1 MTQNKTVTGTN
12 VNLTNCDR
20 EQIHI
25 PGLIQPHGVL
35 LSLQEPNLRIV
46 QVSRN
51 VENLLGFSPD
61 ELLNQTLDYLLD
73 AEQIEAV
80 RQCLSGNFEYLNPIT
95 VSLHSRPQSQ
105 AFNGIVH
112 YSEGLAVLEL
122 EPLGSRENA
131 GFTKFYTLTKR
142 TITLFQQA
150 KNFQELCSII
160 VREIRQLTGFDRV
173 MIYKFDEDD
182 SGHVIAENKLEE
194 LEPYL
199 GLHYPATDIPL
210 PARKLYCLNF
220 LRLIPDV
227 NYQSVELI
235 PANNPLT
242 QNPLDLSYSVLR
254 SVSPIHLE
262 YLENMGVKASLSISL
277 IKDNKLWGLVACHHE
292 SSDKYVPYEIRTACE
307 FLGQVMSLQIPTKE
321 QNENLDYQVY
331 LRKIQSEITLF
342 LSTSDDL
349 LNVLVDLEDP
359 LLQLVSASGA
369 ALYIEDNLQCIGQ
382 TPNETEIK
390 NLIDWIQLNIDDSIY
405 YTDSLPKVYPS
416 AQNFKSLASGLLVLE
431 IGKVQPNYI
440 LWFRSEVIQ
449 TVNWAG
455 NPQKPPKVEAD
466 GSLTLF
472 PRKSFEL
479 WQETV
484 ESKSLPWQSCE
495 IENAQELKNAILSIV
510 LRRLA
515 ELSEVNLQLSR
526 SNNELDS
533 FAYIASHDLKEPL
546 RGIHNYSTFLMEDY
560 SEILDDAGRE
570 KLKTLVRLTQR
581 MEDLINTLLHFS
593 RLGRQELN
601 RRSIDLNLLVENV
614 TEVLRI
620 SQPNESITINIPQPL
635 PVILGDRILIEE
647 VFSNLMSNAVKYNE
661 NSHKSLEIG
670 CLETEVNPCT
680 LYVRDN
686 GIGIQEKHLDTIFK
700 IFKRLHGRNRYGGGT
715 GAGLT
720 IVKKII
726 ERHGGQIWIESEYGQ
741 GTTFYFTLNP
751 KQE

>member
-105 AFNGIVH
+105 PFNGIVH

-277 IKDNKLWGLVACHHE
+277 IKDKKLWGLVA
-292 SSDKYVPYEIRTACE
+292 
-307 FLGQVMSLQIPTKE
+307 
-321 QNENLDYQVY
+321 
-331 LRKIQSEITLF
+331 
-342 LSTSDDL
+342 
-349 LNVLVDLEDP
+349 
-359 LLQLVSASGA
+359 
-369 ALYIEDNLQCIGQ
+369 
-382 TPNETEIK
+382 
-390 NLIDWIQLNIDDSIY
+390 
-405 YTDSLPKVYPS
+405 
-416 AQNFKSLASGLLVLE
+416 
-431 IGKVQPNYI
+431 
-440 LWFRSEVIQ
+440 
-449 TVNWAG
+449 
-455 NPQKPPKVEAD
+455 
-466 GSLTLF
+466 
-472 PRKSFEL
+472 
-479 WQETV
+479 
-484 ESKSLPWQSCE
+484 
-495 IENAQELKNAILSIV
+495 
-510 LRRLA
+510 
-515 ELSEVNLQLSR
+515 
-526 SNNELDS
+526 
-533 FAYIASHDLKEPL
+533 
-546 RGIHNYSTFLMEDY
+546 
-560 SEILDDAGRE
+560 
-570 KLKTLVRLTQR
+570 
-581 MEDLINTLLHFS
+581 
-593 RLGRQELN
+593 
-601 RRSIDLNLLVENV
+601 
-614 TEVLRI
+614 
-620 SQPNESITINIPQPL
+620 
-635 PVILGDRILIEE
+635 
-647 VFSNLMSNAVKYNE
+647 
-661 NSHKSLEIG
+661 
-670 CLETEVNPCT
+670 
-680 LYVRDN
+680 
-686 GIGIQEKHLDTIFK
+686 
-700 IFKRLHGRNRYGGGT
+700 
-715 GAGLT
+715 
-720 IVKKII
+720 
-726 ERHGGQIWIESEYGQ
+726 
-741 GTTFYFTLNP
+741 
-751 KQE
+751 